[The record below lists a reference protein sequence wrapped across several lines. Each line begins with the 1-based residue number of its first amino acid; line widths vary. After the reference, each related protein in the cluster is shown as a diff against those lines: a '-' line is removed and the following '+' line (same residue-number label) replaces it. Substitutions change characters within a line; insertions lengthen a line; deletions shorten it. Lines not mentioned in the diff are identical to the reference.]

1 MQENDIINFRSDLF
15 TLSPPS
21 LNHSLSFIASQ
32 VALVLDDVEYSS
44 TQLYRSSYRCGL
56 YRLIDESSISLII
69 QPGILLMIYMY
80 MHVCICSSYVHVY
93 FKIIVVKLGC
103 Y

>member
-1 MQENDIINFRSDLF
+1 MEENDIINFRSDLF

-32 VALVLDDVEYSS
+32 VALVLDNVEYSS

-69 QPGILLMIYMY
+69 QPGTAHDI
-80 MHVCICSSYVHVY
+80 HVY
-93 FKIIVVKLGC
+93 AVPTYMC
-103 Y
+103 TSR